1 MKSLKKLL
9 SAVLILLVLNLYL
22 PNIAFA
28 EQHYLFAKAGITKHK
43 PETLSTPEEPI
54 PVEVVKKKSYTWLWV
69 VLGALAIGG
78 AAAAGSGGGDS
89 EGGGGGSSGGGGG
102 GGDSGD
108 VTVTW

>member
-9 SAVLILLVLNLYL
+9 STVLILLVLNLYL

-28 EQHYLFAKAGITKHK
+28 EQHHLFAKAGITKHK
-43 PETLSTPEEPI
+43 PETLSTPEEDI
-54 PVEVVKKKSYTWLWV
+54 PVEAVKKKSYTWLWTL
-69 VLGALAIGG
+69 LGLAVIGG
-78 AAAAGSGGGDS
+78 AAAAGGGEDS
-89 EGGGGGSSGGGGG
+89 GGGGSSGGDGG

>member
-1 MKSLKKLL
+1 MESLKKLFTV
-9 SAVLILLVLNLYL
+9 VLILLTLNLYL
-22 PNIAFA
+22 PNITFA
-28 EQHYLFAKAGITKHK
+28 EQHHLFAKAGITKHK

-78 AAAAGSGGGDS
+78 AAAAGGGEDS
-89 EGGGGGSSGGGGG
+89 EGGGGGGG

>member
-9 SAVLILLVLNLYL
+9 SAVLILLVLNLYF
-22 PNIAFA
+22 PNITYA

-69 VLGALAIGG
+69 VLGVLAVGG
-78 AAAAGSGGGDS
+78 AAAAA
-89 EGGGGGSSGGGGG
+89 GGSDDDEEAG

>member
-22 PNIAFA
+22 PNITFA
-28 EQHYLFAKAGITKHK
+28 EQHQLFAKAGITKHK

-54 PVEVVKKKSYTWLWV
+54 PIEVVKKKSYTWLWTL
-69 VLGALAIGG
+69 LGLAVIGG
-78 AAAAGSGGGDS
+78 AAAAA
-89 EGGGGGSSGGGGG
+89 GGGGGD

>member
-1 MKSLKKLL
+1 MESLKKLFTV
-9 SAVLILLVLNLYL
+9 VLILFTLNLYL

-28 EQHYLFAKAGITKHK
+28 EQQNLFAKAGITKHK
-43 PETLSTPEEPI
+43 PETLSTPEEDI

-78 AAAAGSGGGDS
+78 AAAAGGGEDS
-89 EGGGGGSSGGGGG
+89 EGGGGGSGGGGG
-102 GGDSGD
+102 DGGDSGD

>member
-1 MKSLKKLL
+1 MKSLKKFL

-22 PNIAFA
+22 PNITFA
-28 EQHYLFAKAGITKHK
+28 EQHHLYAKAGITKHK

-69 VLGALAIGG
+69 VLGVLAVGG
-78 AAAAGSGGGDS
+78 AAAAAGGGEEPSSD
-89 EGGGGGSSGGGGG
+89 GDAGSDTGD
-102 GGDSGD
+102 GGDSGE